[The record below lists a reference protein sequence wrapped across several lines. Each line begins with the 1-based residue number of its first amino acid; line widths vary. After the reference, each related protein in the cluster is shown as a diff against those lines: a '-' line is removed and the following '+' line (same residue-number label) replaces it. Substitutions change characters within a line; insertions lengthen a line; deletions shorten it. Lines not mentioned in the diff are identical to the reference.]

1 MKNYIYAVLF
11 CIVIFITWLSII
23 FSIFDKLIGRDILFK
38 NNIRAIITYVVGVF
52 LSILFSILTYLLFH
66 ITIFSL

>member
-52 LSILFSILTYLLFH
+52 LSILFSILTYLLFS
-66 ITIFSL
+66 TIF